1 MSTQDQTKNIISKD
15 LDPFSI
21 ILALYVKIS
30 MTRVQSFN
38 IRKNNPQ

>member
-1 MSTQDQTKNIISKD
+1 MSTQDQTKNITSKD
-15 LDPFSI
+15 LDLFSI